1 MSRNWDCETQ
11 QGVVD
16 SSNIYGFM
24 QSFHKYQCLPSRT
37 NTQIKVFIC
46 YKALTMN
53 IKLLNY
59 TNVVRSIRKYSWI
72 IFTFAKKASA
82 AMFCTAAPD
91 RAEQINRILPQSSG
105 QPPGDQH
112 QSASVLV
119 LTFILNSVNS
129 VLYINFYQNALI
141 LP

>member
-1 MSRNWDCETQ
+1 MLLNRNLNTVSRNWDCETSRR
-11 QGVVD
+11 VVY
-16 SSNIYGFM
+16 SSNIYRFM

-37 NTQIKVFIC
+37 NTQIEV
-46 YKALTMN
+46 YLLQSPDYEYQAA
-53 IKLLNY
+53 KLY
-59 TNVVRSIRKYSWI
+59 DCVRRIRKYIWI

-112 QSASVLV
+112 QCSYFCIKSSNKY
-119 LTFILNSVNS
+119 IL
-129 VLYINFYQNALI
+129 
-141 LP
+141 